1 MRTFAH
7 WLAFAPALLLTA
19 CSSEDN
25 YVLSGYAPVVISP
38 VRSALAAQVNFT
50 DTSGTQHQQW
60 VIAMTDSSD
69 VCTKLQTNKTYF
81 QMPVEVF
88 NAAIVW
94 VPPGN
99 LGTYFVGQQ
108 NMTGSTA
115 GNEVLVGLALADGGS
130 PQLTKLTQV
139 NNVGATIS
147 LSQFN
152 VGAGGQAVGSFDVA
166 VFDPSGFPRE
176 FVGKFKTS
184 YCTAMEQAVL
194 P

>member
-7 WLAFAPALLLTA
+7 WLAFAAALLLTA

-38 VRSALAAQVNFT
+38 VRSALSAQVNFT
-50 DTSGTQHQQW
+50 DSGGTQHQQW
-60 VIAMTDSSD
+60 VIAMTDASD
-69 VCTKLQTNKTYF
+69 VCTKLATHPTYF
-81 QMPVEVF
+81 QTPIEPF
-88 NAAIVW
+88 SAAIVW

-99 LGTYFVGQQ
+99 VGTYFVGQQ
-108 NMTGSTA
+108 NSTGSTA
-115 GNEVLVGLALADGGS
+115 GNEVIVGFALADGGTPS
-130 PQLTKLTQV
+130 LTRLTEVQG
-139 NNVGATIS
+139 VGATIT

-152 VGAGGQAVGSFDVA
+152 VGAGGQAIGSFDVA
-166 VFDPSGFPRE
+166 VFDPNGIGRE
-176 FVGKFKTS
+176 FVGKFKTA